1 MRRGGPSSGLPGSTG
16 QDFSRNPNKYMNYE
30 QILYATS
37 EGVATITLNRPDK
50 LNSFTARMAEE
61 TLHALSAAKSDKAVR
76 TILITGQGRAFCAGQ
91 DLAEA
96 VAPGVRI
103 EDVVERQYNAMVRAI
118 RQMPKPVVCCVN
130 GIAAGAGANLA
141 YACDLTYA
149 AESAV
154 FVQSFINIGLI
165 PDSGGTFTLP
175 RLVGMQQ
182 AFGQMVLADKLP
194 APRAAE
200 LGMIWKAVPDAEL
213 MNEVNAVARKLATLP
228 TLAISLTKYAMNRSR
243 GSNLEQHLLVEAELQ
258 AIAGRSQ
265 DCKEGVAA
273 FLEKRK
279 PNYTGH

>member
-1 MRRGGPSSGLPGSTG
+1 MT
-16 QDFSRNPNKYMNYE
+16 YE
-30 QILYATS
+30 QILYATD

-50 LNSFTARMAEE
+50 LNSFTAKMAGE
-61 TLHALSAAKSDKAVR
+61 TLHALNAAKGDKAVR
-76 TILITGQGRAFCAGQ
+76 AIVITGTGRAFCAGQ

-96 VAPGVRI
+96 TAPGVRI
-103 EDVVERQYNAMVRAI
+103 EDVVERQYNAMVRMI
-118 RQMPKPVVCCVN
+118 RQMPKPVLCSVN

-182 AFGQMVLADKLP
+182 AFGQMVLAEKLG
-194 APRAAE
+194 AARAAE
-200 LGMIWKAVPDAEL
+200 LGMIWKVVPDATLAE
-213 MNEVNAVARKLATLP
+213 EVMAVARKMAIMP
-228 TLAISLTKYAMNRSR
+228 TLGIALTKYALNRSQ
-243 GSNLEQHLLVEAELQ
+243 GSSLEQHLLVEAELQ
-258 AIAGRSQ
+258 AIAGRSK
-265 DCKEGVAA
+265 DSKEGVAA

-279 PNYTGH
+279 PKFIGH

>member
-1 MRRGGPSSGLPGSTG
+1 MT
-16 QDFSRNPNKYMNYE
+16 YE
-30 QILYATS
+30 QILYATA
-37 EGVATITLNRPDK
+37 EGVATITLNRADK
-50 LNSFTARMAEE
+50 LNSFTAKMAEE
-61 TLHALSAAKSDKAVR
+61 TLDALAKAKGDKAVR
-76 TILITGQGRAFCAGQ
+76 AIVITGTGRAFCAGQ

-96 VAPGVRI
+96 IAPGVRI
-103 EDVVERQYNAMVRAI
+103 EDVVEAQYNAMVRAI
-118 RQMPKPVVCCVN
+118 RQMPKPVLCSVN

-141 YACDLTYA
+141 YACDLTFA

-182 AFGQMVLADKLP
+182 AFGQMVLADKIP
-194 APRAAE
+194 AARAAE
-200 LGMIWKAVPDAEL
+200 LGMIWKVLPDAEL
-213 MNEVNAVARKLATLP
+213 ATEVASVAKKLATMP
-228 TLAISLTKYAMNRSR
+228 TLAIALTKYALNRSR

-265 DCKEGVAA
+265 DSKEGVAA

-279 PNYTGH
+279 PSYIGH